1 MTSVS
6 EWHGMSDKGR
16 RILAVGVAA
25 LDIVNEVA
33 AYPVEDAELRVL
45 ARRILRGG
53 NAANTL
59 AVLRQM
65 GHGCAWAGTMGS
77 DPEGALV
84 LGDLEL
90 RGIAVG
96 DCVRHPGGSTPTSY
110 VILSRATGSRTILHY
125 RDLPELSAADF
136 SGIRLEGYDWVHFE
150 GRDPDETAPM
160 VRDCARRRLTGTRI
174 SLEVEKPRPQI
185 ESLFTGPDV
194 LVFSRS
200 YAESCGHADP
210 RRFLTSQWSRTDARL
225 LVLPWGEGG
234 AYAQARDGDI
244 YHSPAH
250 RPEQVRD
257 TLGAGDVFNAALID
271 GLLSELPL
279 PQLLARCTA
288 LAGHKCGMLGLNALV
303 ESAHGAGVL

>member
-1 MTSVS
+1 MNDT
-6 EWHGMSDKGR
+6 GR

-45 ARRILRGG
+45 ARRVLRGG

-77 DPEGALV
+77 DPEGAQV

>member
-16 RILAVGVAA
+16 RILGVGVAA

-33 AYPVEDAELRVL
+33 AYPLEDAELRIL
-45 ARRILRGG
+45 ARRFLRGG

-65 GHGCAWAGTMGS
+65 GHGCSWAGTMGN
-77 DPEGALV
+77 DPEGAQV

-90 RGIAVG
+90 RGIATG
-96 DCVRHPGGSTPTSY
+96 NCVRHPGGSTPTSY
-110 VILSRATGSRTILHY
+110 VVLSRVTGSRTILHY

-136 SGIRLEGYDWVHFE
+136 AGIRLEGYDWVHFE
-150 GRDPDETAPM
+150 GRDPEETAHM
-160 VRDCARRRLTGTRI
+160 IRDCARRRLPGTRI

-194 LVFSRS
+194 IVFSRS

-210 RRFLTSQWSRTDARL
+210 RRFLMDQWSRTDARL
-225 LVLPWGEGG
+225 LVVPWGEDG
-234 AYAQARDGDI
+234 AYAQTRGDDI
-244 YHSPAH
+244 FYAPAH
-250 RPEQVRD
+250 RPERVRD

-271 GLLSELPL
+271 GLLAELPV
-279 PQLLARCTA
+279 PMLLARCNA
-288 LAGHKCGMLGLNALV
+288 LAGHKCGMMGMDDLV
-303 ESAHGAGVL
+303 ESACRAGVL

>member
-6 EWHGMSDKGR
+6 EWYEMSDTGR

-33 AYPVEDAELRVL
+33 TYPVEDTEFRVL
-45 ARRILRGG
+45 ARRFLRGG

-65 GHGCAWAGTMGS
+65 GHGCSWAGTMGS
-77 DPEGALV
+77 DPEGTQV
-84 LGDLEL
+84 LEDLEL
-90 RGIAVG
+90 RGIATG
-96 DCVRHPGGSTPTSY
+96 NCVRHPGGSTPTSY
-110 VILSRATGSRTILHY
+110 VTLSRATGSRTILHY

-150 GRDPDETAPM
+150 GRDPEKTAPM
-160 VRDCARRRLTGTRI
+160 VRDCARRRLPGTGI

-200 YAESCGHADP
+200 YAESCGHTDP
-210 RRFLTSQWSRTDARL
+210 RRFLADQWSRTDARL
-225 LVLPWGEGG
+225 LVLPWGEDG
-234 AYAQARDGDI
+234 AYAQASDGDI

-250 RPEQVRD
+250 RPKQVRD

-279 PQLLARCTA
+279 PVLLARCTA
-288 LAGHKCGMLGLNALV
+288 LAGHKCGLMGLDALV

>member
-1 MTSVS
+1 MNDT
-6 EWHGMSDKGR
+6 GR
-16 RILAVGVAA
+16 RILGVGVAA

-45 ARRILRGG
+45 ARRVLRGG

-65 GHGCAWAGTMGS
+65 GHGCAWAGTMGK
-77 DPEGALV
+77 DPEGAQV

-90 RGIAVG
+90 RGIATG
-96 DCVRHPGGSTPTSY
+96 DCVRLPGGSTPTSY

-125 RDLPELSAADF
+125 RDLPELSAAGF
-136 SGIRLEGYDWVHFE
+136 AGIRLEGYDWVHFE
-150 GRDPDETAPM
+150 GRDPEETAPM
-160 VRDCARRRLTGTRI
+160 VRDCARRRLPGTGI

-200 YAESCGHADP
+200 YAECCGHADP
-210 RRFLTSQWSRTDARL
+210 RRFLADQWSRTDARL
-225 LVLPWGEGG
+225 LVVPWGEDG
-234 AYAQARDGDI
+234 AYAQTRDGDI
-244 YHSPAH
+244 CYSPAH
-250 RPEQVRD
+250 RPMRVRD
-257 TLGAGDVFNAALID
+257 TLGAGDVFNAALIN
-271 GLLSELPL
+271 GLLAELPL

-288 LAGHKCGMLGLNALV
+288 LAGHKCGLLGLDDLV
-303 ESAHGAGVL
+303 ESARGAGVL